1 MTFVHF
7 PSQGFAVCFVL
18 GVCISI
24 LGCIMF
30 ALNPLNLST
39 FAILYT
45 LGNVVAIAS
54 TLFLMGPMK
63 QVTTKSNITGKYF
76 YYESE
81 GPIQRSCKCVE

>member
-1 MTFVHF
+1 M
-7 PSQGFAVCFVL
+7 L
-18 GVCISI
+18 GVCISL

-45 LGNVVAIAS
+45 LGNILAISS

-63 QVTTKSNITGKYF
+63 QVTTRFPNL
-76 YYESE
+76 
-81 GPIQRSCKCVE
+81 KC

>member
-1 MTFVHF
+1 M
-7 PSQGFAVCFVL
+7 L
-18 GVCISI
+18 GVCISL
-24 LGCIMF
+24 LGAVMF

-63 QVTTKSNITGKYF
+63 QVTARFLIRIRLLYVLQQDEIVTLDIL
-76 YYESE
+76 
-81 GPIQRSCKCVE
+81 GPILP

>member
-1 MTFVHF
+1 M
-7 PSQGFAVCFVL
+7 L
-18 GVCISI
+18 GVCISL
-24 LGCIMF
+24 LGAIMF

-63 QVTTKSNITGKYF
+63 QVTNTNNSHIRCNLAT
-76 YYESE
+76 E
-81 GPIQRSCKCVE
+81 

>member
-1 MTFVHF
+1 M
-7 PSQGFAVCFVL
+7 L
-18 GVCISI
+18 GVCISL
-24 LGCIMF
+24 LGAIMF

-63 QVTTKSNITGKYF
+63 QVTNANISHIRCNLAT
-76 YYESE
+76 E
-81 GPIQRSCKCVE
+81 

>member
-1 MTFVHF
+1 MV
-7 PSQGFAVCFVL
+7 
-18 GVCISI
+18 GVCISL
-24 LGCIMF
+24 LGAIMF

-63 QVTTKSNITGKYF
+63 QVPGCKVPHRTRRFKRLKSHK
-76 YYESE
+76 
-81 GPIQRSCKCVE
+81 

>member
-1 MTFVHF
+1 ML
-7 PSQGFAVCFVL
+7 GFCISLL
-18 GVCISI
+18 GV
-24 LGCIMF
+24 IMF

-63 QVTTKSNITGKYF
+63 QVCNDKVSHQNSYFVGTCSIATG
-76 YYESE
+76 
-81 GPIQRSCKCVE
+81 

>member
-1 MTFVHF
+1 MALK
-7 PSQGFAVCFVL
+7 GFAACFVL
-18 GVCISI
+18 GVCISL
-24 LGCIMF
+24 LGAIMF

-63 QVTTKSNITGKYF
+63 QVLIVLM
-76 YYESE
+76 SE
-81 GPIQRSCKCVE
+81 